1 MDRRSSRG
9 LESEVLAVH
18 VCNLYLEMV
27 LVWMRSTLRRSGGCF
42 GDVLDGRD
50 KEW

>member
-18 VCNLYLEMV
+18 VCYSILEAVMF
-27 LVWMRSTLRRSGGCF
+27 WMRRALRRSGGCF
-42 GDVLDGRD
+42 GAGLDARD
-50 KEW
+50 KE